1 MNTKIGTSF
10 GLAMLM
16 AIGVIAAML
25 AFGFFSPSKA
35 TADVDVEDIT
45 LSSATAGASGQ
56 IQIAFTTDNPL
67 VAGSGQLIVTFD
79 ATWGVPSTI
88 AKEHITITTSGS
100 TGGTSNPTLD
110 PTIVIG
116 ANSTVVTITVGD
128 TNPSASDTQS
138 LQASV
143 NGTAAT
149 NDHYLTFSP
158 LAAITNPTSQ
168 ATNLTSWI
176 ALHTTTDATN
186 LDVTPTTSAH
196 MTTSSYTS
204 WATVSLRAVSLSPT
218 SGVNGTSITAT
229 GKGFVTG
236 SLTAWIDTN
245 TDGSI
250 DSGEIVLGT
259 SDSTVASGTAT
270 VTFTASIPT
279 FGTGATSINLM
290 DGNGN
295 SDATVPTFS
304 MLGSVTTSVTEA
316 KRGQAITVKLRQFAA
331 GDVTSI
337 TFGGSGATLPS
348 TVTVPA
354 SGTLDLAI
362 TVPTSTSL
370 GTQRVNVV
378 AGETRNNS
386 IDIIG
391 APMTLS
397 PSTAV
402 PLQTITI
409 SGSGF
414 NGGATVSTITVG
426 NFTVVAAN
434 IASGATV
441 TADDSGN
448 IVAQLKIPI
457 DATDATT
464 RTAGTYKITITDSA
478 GRTGQ
483 ADLVI
488 PSRVVTL
495 SPASSRRAS
504 TITVEGTGF
513 PASTSVTVKYASTT
527 VGSATPDSAG
537 AFSTTITVP
546 TTASIPSTNAVLV
559 TSSADGAPTGS
570 ANHAVPGASITISES
585 SAVSGE
591 QITVTGEGFPGY
603 ATMTALTV
611 GAVSAIPTPA
621 PSTDIDGKF
630 TTTVLV
636 PQLASGTQAVL
647 ATIGGIAANSSISV
661 TTAVAATVVV
671 TQTTADVFADEVAS
685 GNLVI
690 VWRLN
695 TDQTWSFYREGEA
708 FTIADNFMSEHD
720 SGDIVQIKVVADTT
734 FQGKDLVA
742 GWTFHVLD

>member
-1 MNTKIGTSF
+1 
-10 GLAMLM
+10 
-16 AIGVIAAML
+16 
-25 AFGFFSPSKA
+25 
-35 TADVDVEDIT
+35 
-45 LSSATAGASGQ
+45 
-56 IQIAFTTDNPL
+56 
-67 VAGSGQLIVTFD
+67 
-79 ATWGVPSTI
+79 
-88 AKEHITITTSGS
+88 
-100 TGGTSNPTLD
+100 
-110 PTIVIG
+110 
-116 ANSTVVTITVGD
+116 
-128 TNPSASDTQS
+128 
-138 LQASV
+138 
-143 NGTAAT
+143 
-149 NDHYLTFSP
+149 
-158 LAAITNPTSQ
+158 
-168 ATNLTSWI
+168 
-176 ALHTTTDATN
+176 
-186 LDVTPTTSAH
+186 
-196 MTTSSYTS
+196 
-204 WATVSLRAVSLSPT
+204 
-218 SGVNGTSITAT
+218 
-229 GKGFVTG
+229 
-236 SLTAWIDTN
+236 
-245 TDGSI
+245 
-250 DSGEIVLGT
+250 
-259 SDSTVASGTAT
+259 
-270 VTFTASIPT
+270 
-279 FGTGATSINLM
+279 M

-331 GDVTSI
+331 GDVTAI

-362 TVPTSTSL
+362 TVPTTTSL

-414 NGGATVSTITVG
+414 NGGATVDTITVG

-513 PASTSVTVKYASTT
+513 PASTSVTVKYATTT

-570 ANHAVPGASITISES
+570 ASHAVPGASITIAES

-695 TDQTWSFYREGEA
+695 TDQSWSFYREGEA

-734 FQGKDLVA
+734 FQGKTLVA